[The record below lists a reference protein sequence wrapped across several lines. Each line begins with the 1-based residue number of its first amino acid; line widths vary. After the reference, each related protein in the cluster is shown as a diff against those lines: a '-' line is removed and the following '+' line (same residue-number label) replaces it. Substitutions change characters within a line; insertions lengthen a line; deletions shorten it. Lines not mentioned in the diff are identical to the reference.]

1 MMGERIYSVAL
12 RREEYGALHAYCSA
26 VPEAIAR
33 GATREEALHEMGD
46 ALLAVRR
53 GHERRGLPMP
63 QPTEGTLEETE
74 RVALRDV
81 VSTRRR

>member
-1 MMGERIYSVAL
+1 MTGERIYSVEL
-12 RREEYGALHAYCSA
+12 RREEDGALHAYCSA
-26 VPEAIAR
+26 VPEAIAW
-33 GATREEALHEMGD
+33 GATREEALHEKGE

-53 GHERRGLPMP
+53 GHERWGLPMP
-63 QPTEGTLEETE
+63 PPNEGTPEETE